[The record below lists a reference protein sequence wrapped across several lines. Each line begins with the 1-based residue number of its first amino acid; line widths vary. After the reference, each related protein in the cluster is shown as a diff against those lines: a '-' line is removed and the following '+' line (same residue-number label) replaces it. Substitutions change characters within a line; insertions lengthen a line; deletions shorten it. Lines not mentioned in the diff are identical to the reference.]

1 MIALIKKYWCKSRS
15 ERVIAPIT
23 VTLRQAQCKLIFQE
37 RWEGVAIGM
46 SNIHFKRK
54 EKKIKILLCLFE
66 VVEMMLW
73 QS

>member
-54 EKKIKILLCLFE
+54 EKKIKENKNFA
-66 VVEMMLW
+66 MLI
-73 QS
+73 